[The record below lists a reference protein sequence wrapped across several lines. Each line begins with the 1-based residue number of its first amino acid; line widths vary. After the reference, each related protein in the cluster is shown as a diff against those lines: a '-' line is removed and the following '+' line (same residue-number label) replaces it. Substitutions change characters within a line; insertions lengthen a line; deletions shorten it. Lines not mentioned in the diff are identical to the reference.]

1 MAQLTIFGIPIDRS
15 GVLPGIDCPV
25 GYDCPRM
32 STLITGAHCIL
43 TLTSFNLQKAPTQPQ
58 LGQSICSLPGPVKS
72 LCELHSGHICPTV
85 ISIRNH
91 PTNIPCISQ
100 GRRSNEDL
108 PWNRTQHTPSVEGQK
123 QSTQPQYLYASLRS
137 YCRTSEFSGLG
148 FIFSFCCFYEP
159 LYDAVIGLFSH

>member
-91 PTNIPCISQ
+91 PANNPCISQ
-100 GRRSNEDL
+100 GHRLNEDL
-108 PWNRTQHTPSVEGQK
+108 PWNRTQRRPSVEGQK
-123 QSTQPQYLYASLRS
+123 RLILPQCLYASTGS
-137 YCRTSEFSGLG
+137 CCRTSESSRLG
-148 FIFSFCCFYEP
+148 FIFSQF
-159 LYDAVIGLFSH
+159 FSQDL